1 MRLSLKWAGR
11 RSLVSRS
18 ELNVDRPQPNL
29 MDNSH
34 TSPSSPN
41 FWFLPSPV
49 KRVPFPFASG
59 QRCDSQGFKSNQG
72 TSRLRGDSHESRL
85 TTFRNPFW
93 GSHPQ
98 VRYSLS
104 AMALQRRSSRRQR
117 AHSASWTIRL
127 GNKVAW
133 TRCELW
139 GDGDRSLRDWRD
151 PVTALTQGKNRL

>member
-1 MRLSLKWAGR
+1 MKWAGR